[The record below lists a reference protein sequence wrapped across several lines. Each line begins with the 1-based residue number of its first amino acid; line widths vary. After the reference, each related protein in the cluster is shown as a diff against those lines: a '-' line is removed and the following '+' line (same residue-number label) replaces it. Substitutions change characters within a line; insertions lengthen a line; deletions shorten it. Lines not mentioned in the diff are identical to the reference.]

1 MAIDREDEM
10 DRREFLQSATLVAS
24 AAGAATALAATAAHA
39 AGETAP
45 AAIPQP
51 VAKAG
56 EPMTR
61 RWLEQRWLI
70 DNIIK
75 ANGIDWDQPRSIYLN
90 APCGFE
96 AGADFAAVRQRV
108 QKYADV
114 APAFEAGARRREAK
128 ALAAQ
133 EAQDH
138 VSARENYF
146 VAAVLWAAAQWPIDQ
161 ANEQNIA
168 YNRKKREC
176 YEAYGKLADHKVE
189 TAWVPFQGKA
199 LPAWFHLP
207 PGYSGGK
214 IPSVWT
220 IAGMDGCKEA
230 GCALYGDRFL
240 NRGIAVLAI
249 DGPGSYESP
258 LLGIHASVPNWQE
271 AGRAIYGWLAAR
283 PEIDPQKI
291 GIVGASFGS
300 FYGTV
305 AGAAEPRHALVA
317 ASGTCL
323 EPGCHT
329 IFEEASPT
337 FKKRYM
343 FMAGIDDEAKFNEFM
358 KTLSLDGIA
367 DKLKMPYLIIAG
379 EADELSPLEFTDRQL
394 KQMTAPRQLVVYQD
408 SRHSVGGV
416 PAAVLGP
423 SPSGLLADW
432 VAARFAGKPF
442 KTERWFVDAVGRVTK
457 TAL

>member
-1 MAIDREDEM
+1 M

-24 AAGAATALAATAAHA
+24 AAGAATALAATVAQA
-39 AGETAP
+39 AGEAAP
-45 AAIPQP
+45 AAMPQP
-51 VAKAG
+51 VPRAG
-56 EPMTR
+56 APMTR
-61 RWLEQRWLI
+61 RWLEQRWLT
-70 DNIIK
+70 DNVIK
-75 ANGIDWDQPRSIYLN
+75 ANGIDWDQPRTVYLN

-96 AGADFAAVRQRV
+96 AGADFAAIRQRV
-108 QKYADV
+108 QKYADI

-128 ALAAQ
+128 AREA
-133 EAQDH
+133 EGAQDK

-146 VAAVLWAAAQWPIDQ
+146 IAAVLWAAAMWPIDE
-161 ANEQNIA
+161 ANERIIG
-168 YNRKKREC
+168 YNQKKRDC
-176 YEAYGKLADHKVE
+176 YEAYGRLADHKVE

-207 PGYSGGK
+207 PGFSGGK
-214 IPSVWT
+214 IPAVWT
-220 IAGMDGCKEA
+220 ISGMDGCREA

-240 NRGIAVLAI
+240 ARGIAVLAI

-258 LLGIHASVPNWQE
+258 LLGIYASVPNWQE

-283 PEIDPQKI
+283 PEIDAQKI

-329 IFEEASPT
+329 IFEEASPS

-343 FMAGIDDEAKFNEFM
+343 FMSGIDDEAKFDAFM
-358 KTLSLDGIA
+358 PTLTLDGIA
-367 DKLKMPYLIIAG
+367 DKVKMPYLIIAG
-379 EADELSPLEFTDRQL
+379 EADELSPLEFADRQL
-394 KQMTAPRQLVVYQD
+394 QQMTAPRQLVVYAD

-416 PAAVLGP
+416 PSTVLGP
-423 SPSGLLADW
+423 SPGGYLADW

-442 KTERWFVDAVGRVTK
+442 ASERWFVDATGRVTK
-457 TAL
+457 TALS

>member
-1 MAIDREDEM
+1 M

-24 AAGAATALAATAAHA
+24 AAGAATALAATVAQAAEPA
-39 AGETAP
+39 AQ

-51 VAKAG
+51 VQKPGA
-56 EPMTR
+56 PMTR
-61 RWLEQRWLI
+61 RWLEQRWVT
-70 DNIIK
+70 DNVIK

-90 APCGFE
+90 GPCGFE
-96 AGADFAAVRQRV
+96 AAGDFAAIRQRV
-108 QKYADV
+108 QKYADI
-114 APAFEAGARRREAK
+114 APAFEGAARRREAK
-128 ALAAQ
+128 AHEAQAAQ
-133 EAQDH
+133 DT
-138 VSARENYF
+138 VSARENF
-146 VAAVLWAAAQWPIDQ
+146 FIAAVLWAAAMWPIDE
-161 ANEQNIA
+161 ANEKIIG
-168 YNRKKREC
+168 YNAKKREC
-176 YEAYGKLADHKVE
+176 YEAYAKLAERKVE

-207 PGYSGGK
+207 PGYAGGK
-214 IPSVWT
+214 IPAVWT
-220 IAGMDGCKEA
+220 ISGMDGCKEA

-258 LLGIHASVPNWQE
+258 LLGIYASVPNWQE
-271 AGRAIYGWLAAR
+271 AGHAIYEWLAAR
-283 PEIDPQKI
+283 PEIDAQKI

-329 IFEEASPT
+329 IFEEASPS

-343 FMAGIDDEAKFNEFM
+343 FMSGIHDETKFDEFM
-358 KTLSLDGIA
+358 KTLTLDGIA
-367 DKLKMPYLIIAG
+367 EKIKQPYLIVAG
-379 EADELSPLEFTDRQL
+379 EADELSPLEFADRQF
-394 KQMTAPRQLVVYQD
+394 QRMAAPRQLVIYAD

-416 PAAVLGP
+416 PSAALGP
-423 SPSGLLADW
+423 SPSAVLADW

-442 KTERWFVDAVGRVTK
+442 ASERWFVDATGRVTK